1 MAGVRSGWFGNT
13 QEEAPGVRQGE
24 LSFEGPDITS
34 YTRKTNED
42 VHPQAVWQCCVK
54 KWWRA
59 QSGLFV
65 ETQSSLSI
73 TNSRSLPKLMSIRS
87 VMPSNH
93 LTLCH
98 LLLLLPSFL
107 PSIRVFSN
115 ESVFH
120 IRWPKY
126 WSFNFSI
133 SPSNEYSGLISFRID
148 WFDLF
153 ENPRDSPESSPTPQF
168 KSINSSVLSFLYCPT
183 LTSIHD
189 PWKNPAF
196 NLSQPQ
202 GLFEWVSSSHQVA
215 KVLEFQYPSFQW
227 IFRTDFLEDGLDGS
241 PCSTRDSQ
249 ASSPTPEKGW
259 V

>member
-1 MAGVRSGWFGNT
+1 MAGVRSGWFRST
-13 QEEAPGVRQGE
+13 QEEAPGVRLGE

-42 VHPQAVWQCCVK
+42 VHPQAVWQCCMK

-59 QSGLFV
+59 QGGLFV

-73 TNSRSLPKLMSIRS
+73 TNSQSLSKLMSIRS

-120 IRWPKY
+120 IEWPKY
-126 WSFNFSI
+126 WSFTFSI
-133 SPSNEYSGLISFRID
+133 SPANEYSGLISFRID

-153 ENPRDSPESSPTPQF
+153 ENPRGSQETSPIPQF
-168 KSINSSVLSFLYCPT
+168 KSINSSVLSLLYGPA
-183 LTSIHD
+183 LTSIHGY
-189 PWKNPAF
+189 WKN
-196 NLSQPQ
+196 
-202 GLFEWVSSSHQVA
+202 H
-215 KVLEFQYPSFQW
+215 SFY
-227 IFRTDFLEDGLDGS
+227 
-241 PCSTRDSQ
+241 
-249 ASSPTPEKGW
+249 
-259 V
+259 